1 MRLSAGRGSYQR
13 QLAQSSQGIIRVL
26 TRFRSKGYQ
35 NATQQSRKD
44 HMHMIDARTL
54 SRRSLMAATGISAA
68 ALFTSRGLFAEETG
82 IVPTLVK
89 AAAGARLEIHPLPL
103 NISVIEQLGG
113 HIATLTVP

>member
-26 TRFRSKGYQ
+26 TRFRSRGYQ

-44 HMHMIDARTL
+44 YMHMIDARTL

-82 IVPTLVK
+82 IVPTMVK
-89 AAAGARLEIHPLPL
+89 AAAGGRIEIHRLRR
-103 NISVIEQLGG
+103 NITVLEGSG
-113 HIATLTVP
+113 AT